1 MGAPAGLLE
10 QCETL
15 ISVSHSFKPCDLSL
29 VFSFPVLVPLAES
42 SDKMPNDQGK

>member
-1 MGAPAGLLE
+1 MRALASLVML
-10 QCETL
+10 CETL
-15 ISVSHSFKPCDLSL
+15 NSVSHSFKPCDLSL

>member
-1 MGAPAGLLE
+1 MRALASLLMLR
-10 QCETL
+10 ETL
-15 ISVSHSFKPCDLSL
+15 NSVSRSFKPCDLSL